1 MTAVAEVQDVDRSDY
16 KIIVGSGFKFG
27 VVMAVGVVVFALLS
41 RRMEGVT
48 ELVVQSV
55 LILIGGVV
63 FSFGPALVIRSRSMD
78 GMAWAMLLSLMGGL
92 FFAVIDTIALRPFDL
107 YHWTWDAIGGG
118 SGFWY
123 IPVWWMLTVYLAGLG
138 AILVK
143 NKSEGE
149 KNVELPALV
158 MRTGILSVVFFAVIA
173 LTNVLPMSSAVVGL
187 SFALGLTLDSII
199 SAIQTPE

>member
-1 MTAVAEVQDVDRSDY
+1 MTVVAEVQDVDRSDY
-16 KIIVGSGFKFG
+16 KIIVGNGFKFG
-27 VVMAVGVVVFALLS
+27 LVTAVGVVLFALLS
-41 RRMEGVT
+41 RSMEGVT
-48 ELVVQSV
+48 EMVVQSV

-78 GMAWAMLLSLMGGL
+78 GMAWAMLVSLLGGL
-92 FFAVIDTIALRPFDL
+92 FFAVIDTMALRPLEL
-107 YHWTWDAIGGG
+107 YHWTWDMIGGG

-123 IPVWWMLTVYLAGLG
+123 LPVWWMLSAYLAGLG
-138 AILVK
+138 AVLVK

-158 MRTGILSVVFFAVIA
+158 ARTAILSVVFFAVIA
-173 LTNVLPMSSAVVGL
+173 WTNILPVTSAVVGL

-199 SAIQTPE
+199 SAIQSPE